1 MPKGGNRPGA
11 GRKAKPASEKF
22 LLLRVKV
29 PPAILEPLDQWQAM
43 GFESRSDALRSAVD
57 LWASMREAGF
67 WTTAAEC
74 GDLAA
79 QASRKLKRKG

>member
-1 MPKGGNRPGA
+1 MPKGGKRPGA
-11 GRKAKPASEKF
+11 GRKPKPESEKF

-74 GDLAA
+74 DDLAVRPL
-79 QASRKLKRKG
+79 SKLERK